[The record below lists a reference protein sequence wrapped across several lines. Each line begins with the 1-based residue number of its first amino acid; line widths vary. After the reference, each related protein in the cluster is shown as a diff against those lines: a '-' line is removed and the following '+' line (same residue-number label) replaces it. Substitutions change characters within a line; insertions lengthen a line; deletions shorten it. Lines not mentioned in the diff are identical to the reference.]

1 MSVGNAIDS
10 DSEADVRDALEGA
23 LNVIVYGSGMD
34 AEASRAYL
42 ETLVPDEPVRV
53 LGVNY
58 LRRPEEWL
66 EQWRTHVPNAT
77 DFAFVAVSDGPAP
90 DVDVPAYARNPNDLT
105 GLGIT
110 LGEQLGEWADGE
122 VLPFLDFHSLT
133 AALQYVDFKRV
144 YRFVHVMT
152 ARSVALGVRSYYHL
166 DPEAHDEETVAT
178 LTSLFDAAVRY
189 DDGQWHIRT
198 R

>member
-1 MSVGNAIDS
+1 MSVGNAMDG
-10 DSEADVRDALEGA
+10 DADVRDRLEGS
-23 LNVIVYGSGMD
+23 LNVLVYSSGMD
-34 AEASRAYL
+34 TGASQAYL
-42 ETLVPDEPVRV
+42 EELVPDEPLRV

-66 EQWRTHVPNAT
+66 EQWRTHVPNAEE
-77 DFAFVAVSDGPAP
+77 FAFVAVSDGPAP
-90 DVDVPAYARNPNDLT
+90 EVDVPAFARNPNDLT

-110 LGEQLGEWADGE
+110 LGEQLGDWSGGN
-122 VLPFLDFHSLT
+122 VTPFLDFHSLT
-133 AALQYVDFKRV
+133 AALQYVDFQRV

-152 ARSVALGVRSYYHL
+152 ARSAALDALSYYHI
-166 DPEAHDEETVAT
+166 DPEAHDEQTVAT

-189 DDGQWHIRT
+189 DDGEWHVRT